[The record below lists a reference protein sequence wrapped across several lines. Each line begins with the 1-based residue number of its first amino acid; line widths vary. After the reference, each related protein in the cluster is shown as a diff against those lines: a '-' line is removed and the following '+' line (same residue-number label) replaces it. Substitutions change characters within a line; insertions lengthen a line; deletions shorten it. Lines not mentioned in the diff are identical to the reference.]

1 MARKVGLLKR
11 TLLFLVTEDW
21 YFVSHRFSLAK
32 AAKAAGYEIVVVTQ
46 VSRYA
51 DDIRA
56 EGFRLIP
63 IVFPRSIRRPWR
75 DIRTLISIFRI
86 YREIKPDI
94 IHHVALKPVVYGSLM
109 ALFIRR
115 NSAGSTSPVIINA
128 MTGLGFVF
136 TSQSLFARTMRILV
150 IPLLRFLLRRKNSHV
165 ILQNRDDMEMLISG
179 GFLNPEQV
187 SLIRGSGVNTEKF
200 KPHPEPDG
208 MPIVLLVARMLH
220 DKGVD
225 EFVDAARQLR
235 KDGIQARFVLVGGID
250 TENPSGIPAGTLVN
264 WQKQGVIEWWG
275 RRDNM
280 PEVYHQ
286 AHVVCLPSYREGL
299 PKVLLEAAAC
309 GRPIV
314 ATDVPGCREV
324 VIDGENGLLVP
335 VKDVDALADALKK
348 LIEHPEM
355 RKQMGAKGRALVERE
370 FSEGKIVRETLQL
383 YGRLLEESQN
393 SRHCEG

>member
-1 MARKVGLLKR
+1 VS
-11 TLLFLVTEDW
+11 LVTRLDNHGNEI
-21 YFVSHRFSLAK
+21 R
-32 AAKAAGYEIVVVTQ
+32 AAGITVHEFQFNRGSTNIFELFREFFCLYCIYRREKPDLIHHVTVRIVVTGSSAACV
-46 VSRYA
+46 A
-51 DDIRA
+51 N
-56 EGFRLIP
+56 IP
-63 IVFPRSIRRPWR
+63 IV
-75 DIRTLISIFRI
+75 T
-86 YREIKPDI
+86 
-94 IHHVALKPVVYGSLM
+94 
-109 ALFIRR
+109 
-115 NSAGSTSPVIINA
+115 NA
-128 MTGLGFVF
+128 FTGLGFLF
-136 TSQSLFARTMRILV
+136 TSQSLFTRFIRNIIITI
-150 IPLLRFLLRRKNSHV
+150 LRFLLRRKNSHV

-187 SLIRGSGVNTEKF
+187 TLIRGSGVNTETF
-200 KPHPEPDG
+200 KPRPEADG
-208 MPIVLLVARMLH
+208 PPVVMLVARMLR
-220 DKGVD
+220 DKGVE
-225 EFVDAARQLR
+225 EFVEAAGRLR
-235 KDGIQARFVLVGGID
+235 NEGLQARFVLVGDID
-250 TENPSGIPAGTLVN
+250 TENPSAVTRKMLER
-264 WQKQGVIEWWG
+264 WQKSGFIEWWG